1 MTSDDPDV
9 ASSHQSLYC
18 RCLSFTDSSSLIS
31 CESTKTS
38 PVGVYVRGYRGRMST
53 REICSC

>member
-9 ASSHQSLYC
+9 APSHQSLYC
-18 RCLSFTDSSSLIS
+18 RCISFTDSSSLIS

-38 PVGVYVRGYRGRMST
+38 PVGVYVRGYKVA
-53 REICSC
+53 